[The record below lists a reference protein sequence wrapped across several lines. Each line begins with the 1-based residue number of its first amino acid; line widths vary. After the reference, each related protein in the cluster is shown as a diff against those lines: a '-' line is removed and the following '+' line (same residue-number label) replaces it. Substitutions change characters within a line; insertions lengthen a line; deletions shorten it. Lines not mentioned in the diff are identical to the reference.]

1 VKTKGEDLKKLQDEL
16 EALKE
21 KNPNFDIDQA
31 LRGGPLSLR
40 ELLAKASTFD
50 IWSVPELGIY
60 RDVVTMNWIKGGT
73 EEAPTF
79 RLQYPWQD
87 GIEIL
92 SVQPDVLG
100 HYDLVATVRPA
111 PDSSGRQAPARQRT
125 MATQLPTPVEAL
137 KLAETFVYNDRRS
150 VQKLK
155 DREAPWRQA
164 PASEKQLAVLRKLRI
179 PHDPKKIT
187 KGQASDLLDINAARR
202 GR

>member
-1 VKTKGEDLKKLQDEL
+1 M
-16 EALKE
+16 
-21 KNPNFDIDQA
+21 NW
-31 LRGGPLSLR
+31 LRGG
-40 ELLAKASTFD
+40 
-50 IWSVPELGIY
+50 
-60 RDVVTMNWIKGGT
+60 T
-73 EEAPTF
+73 EDAPTF

-87 GIEIL
+87 GIEVL

-111 PDSSGRQAPARQRT
+111 PDARGVQGQTRQRT
-125 MATQLPTPVEAL
+125 MATQLLNATEAL

-155 DREAPWRQA
+155 DRDAPWRKA
-164 PASEKQLAVLRKLRI
+164 PASIKQLDALKRIRI
-179 PHDPKKIT
+179 PHNPKTIT